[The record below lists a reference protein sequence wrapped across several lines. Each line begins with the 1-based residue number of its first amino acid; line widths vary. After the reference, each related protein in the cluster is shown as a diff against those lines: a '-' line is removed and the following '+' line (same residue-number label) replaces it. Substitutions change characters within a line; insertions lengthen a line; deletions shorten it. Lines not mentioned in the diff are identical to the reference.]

1 LRAILRDAA
10 SGKWRLFERPREL
23 VVASAVADVI
33 PALRRIEAECGKGR
47 YAAGFIAYEAAPA
60 FDPALRVQA
69 DGVFPLLWFGL
80 YDSFHDLPDD
90 AVAQGFTQSVAQ
102 GFNPVPLPEIPERWT
117 PSIDR
122 EQYTAAF
129 NALQELIR
137 GGETYQVNFTYR
149 LIAHLPSSPW
159 ALFQHLVSAQA
170 TAYGG
175 YIHAGEW
182 VVCSASPEMFFEK
195 RGTALV
201 SKPMKGTAARGL
213 WYEQDLEQAERL
225 RSSEKERAEN
235 VMIVDMVRND
245 LGRIARAGS
254 VRVPALFEVERYP
267 TVWQMTSTVTA
278 ETDASLTEV
287 MAALFPPASVT
298 GAPKAGT
305 MQIIAGAE
313 CSPRRIYT
321 GTIGF
326 VDPHGRAQFN
336 VAIRTALINRKTEV
350 AEYGIGGGI
359 VADSNAPQERAEAE
373 LKAKVLGTRR
383 PYFDLLE
390 TMLWEAEEG
399 YPLLEFHLERLR
411 QTAEYFG
418 FNLDVTEV
426 RERLESFARL
436 KLRPTETSRPAVKH
450 RVRMLVSKTG
460 AADVTATPLAP
471 EALGFDDV
479 QLAAEPIDSNDPF
492 LYHKTTNRRVYESA
506 CASRPGAAD
515 VLLFNDRGEV
525 TESTIANLVVEIDG
539 SLVTPPVRCGLLPGT
554 ARARL
559 LRQGKARESV
569 ISLDELARASR
580 VFLIN
585 SVRGMHEISRVSQLT
600 DLSARVPPCKR
611 ASDTPSTNS
620 Q

>member
-23 VVASAVADVI
+23 VVARAIADVI
-33 PALRRIEAECGKGR
+33 PALRRIEAECAKGR

-60 FDPALRVQA
+60 FDPALRVQV

-80 YDSFHDLPDD
+80 YDSFHDLPDE

-102 GFNPVPLPEIPERWT
+102 ELPVPLPEIPERWT

-122 EQYTAAF
+122 GEYTTAF
-129 NALQELIR
+129 DALQELIR
-137 GGETYQVNFTYR
+137 SGDTYQVNFTYR
-149 LIAHLPSSPW
+149 LIAHMPSSPW
-159 ALFQHLVSAQA
+159 ALFQHLVLAQS
-170 TAYGG
+170 TAYGA

-182 VVCSASPEMFFEK
+182 VICSASPELFFEK
-195 RGTALV
+195 QGTAVV

-213 WYEQDLEQAERL
+213 WFEQDLEQAERL

-254 VRVPALFEVERYP
+254 VRVPTLFEVERYP
-267 TVWQMTSTVTA
+267 TVWQMTSTVAA

-298 GAPKAGT
+298 GAPKAST

-326 VDPHGRAQFN
+326 VDPDGRAQFN

-373 LKAKVLGTRR
+373 LKSKVLGTRR

-390 TMLWEAEEG
+390 TMLWETGEG
-399 YPLLEFHLERLR
+399 YALLEFHLERLVR
-411 QTAEYFG
+411 SAEYFG
-418 FNLDVTEV
+418 FKVDAEAV
-426 RERLESFARL
+426 RRRLESFVSPA
-436 KLRPTETSRPAVKH
+436 ETMLPAGKH

-460 AADVTATPLAP
+460 AMDITSTPLALD
-471 EALGFDDV
+471 ARGFGEV

-492 LYHKTTNRRVYESA
+492 LYHKTTNRRAYESA
-506 CASRPGAAD
+506 CASRPGAED
-515 VLLFNDRGEV
+515 VLLFNDRGEA
-525 TESTIANLVVEIDG
+525 TESTIANLVVDIDG
-539 SLVTPPVRCGLLPGT
+539 SLLTPPVRCGLLPGT

-559 LRQGKARESV
+559 LQQGTVREGV
-569 ISLDELARASR
+569 ISRDELARARR
-580 VFLIN
+580 VFLVN
-585 SVRGMHEISRVSQLT
+585 AVRGMHEISRVSQLT
-600 DLSARVPPCKR
+600 D
-611 ASDTPSTNS
+611 PSP
-620 Q
+620 